1 MAEIIIEKH
10 RNGEQGTAYVEF
22 NAAYTHF
29 DKDVKVDQKEME
41 ALARS
46 TIKKVKTSTG
56 RKGSSSKVSEDGEV
70 LE

>member
-1 MAEIIIEKH
+1 M
-10 RNGEQGTAYVEF
+10 EF

-29 DKDVKVDQKEME
+29 DKDIPVNQKEME

-46 TIKKVKTSTG
+46 TIKKAKTSTS
-56 RKGSSSKVSEDGEV
+56 KKAGSKISYDGEV